1 MLILNNLHRS
11 LVKFLRVL
19 PCAPR
24 ALIRQKSGSKSN
36 AQTRGCAGLARRSR
50 RGASLLDA
58 ALAMIVGVFIMSQFV
73 ELAERHALKRAAFL
87 DARHVSDLAKAA
99 KSLVI
104 GQTQTFATG
113 TVTSFTSTDL
123 ATAGVLT
130 TGRTSQS
137 ATGREYS
144 VSVSRRSANEVV
156 VMARAMVRAGEPITY
171 NWPVGGEGVGLV
183 GLVHSESPEFIRGPA
198 LDYSL
203 AWMTGGFA
211 TAKPALGDLVALEV
225 IRADQSIEPYLH
237 RVAVPLNPQ
246 LNTMQ
251 TSLDMAGNDIVDA
264 GNLSA
269 NALTVTGDLTTS
281 ALVGTT
287 DFAGNVTADTL
298 RVTGSGT
305 FEGDLLVGGPFSA
318 QSIAVSAGVTAGT
331 VTTPN
336 ITVNGV
342 ITGQDASFSGTITTS
357 NLGTATLV
365 TTDLTATDVAAAHV
379 SADLITSEQI
389 TSVTQGEFETI
400 TTGSCTGC

>member
-1 MLILNNLHRS
+1 MLTNLHWL
-11 LVKFLRVL
+11 LVRFAWVS
-19 PCAPR
+19 PCVPSG
-24 ALIRQKSGSKSN
+24 QGCEKSISN
-36 AQTRGCAGLARRSR
+36 TNVQSRGCVGFARRSW

-58 ALAMIVGVFIMSQFV
+58 ALAMVVGVFVMSQFV
-73 ELAERHALKRAAFL
+73 EFAEQQALKGAATL
-87 DARHVSDLAKAA
+87 DAHHLSDLAKAA

-137 ATGREYS
+137 ATGREYI

-156 VMARAMVRAGEPITY
+156 IMARAMVRAGDPITY
-171 NWPVGGEGVGLV
+171 NWPNGGEGIGLV
-183 GLVHSESPEFIRGPA
+183 GLVHSTSPEFIRGPA

-203 AWMTGGFA
+203 SWMTGGFA
-211 TAKPALGDLVALEV
+211 TAKPALGEMVALEV

-264 GNLSA
+264 GNLTA
-269 NALTVTGDLTTS
+269 NALTVTGDLTTT

-287 DFAGNVTADTL
+287 DFAGNVTVDSL
-298 RVTGSGT
+298 NVTGSGT
-305 FEGDLLVGGPFSA
+305 FEGELTVGGPFNAGSVV
-318 QSIAVSAGVTAGT
+318 ISAGVSAGT

-342 ITGQDASFSGTITTS
+342 IAGQDASISGMLTAS
-357 NLGTATLV
+357 NLATATLV
-365 TTDLTATDVAAAHV
+365 TTDLTATDVVAAHV

-389 TSVTQGEFETI
+389 TSVTRGEFETI
-400 TTGSCTGC
+400 STGSCTGC